1 MGSIKITR
9 TKTTTKRR
17 KSKSKGVRCA
27 SCGRSI

>member
-1 MGSIKITR
+1 MGRIKLTR
-9 TKTTTKRR
+9 TTTTKRR